1 MIHKV
6 MPANIPHIGPGLSL
20 GLVQVSLLRLQSVL
34 DQAADGGPGA
44 PIAPRK
50 RVPRLSRG
58 REPSGNQ
65 GRPSTALLAPKL
77 QLYDGQPRNMTDSM
91 IGMRYSIVGIPAR
104 FKHRFYLVR
113 DRPQEG
119 AGCRSAVFS
128 LGTPA
133 TRRRSASQKKARPMV
148 CKPSDGRDCV
158 RREAGT
164 APADGATP

>member
-50 RVPRLSRG
+50 GVPRLRA

-77 QLYDGQPRNMTDSM
+77 QLYDGQ
-91 IGMRYSIVGIPAR
+91 
-104 FKHRFYLVR
+104 
-113 DRPQEG
+113 
-119 AGCRSAVFS
+119 
-128 LGTPA
+128 
-133 TRRRSASQKKARPMV
+133 
-148 CKPSDGRDCV
+148 
-158 RREAGT
+158 
-164 APADGATP
+164 AP